1 MSAHIAVFNI
11 PAAGHVNPTLPV
23 VEELAR
29 RGHRVSYAVTAHFRC
44 AVEAAGAEPVLYT
57 SVFGDHYTHPYTPE
71 ALPAEGLRL
80 LDEAVETLKRFEE
93 VYENDRPD
101 VILYDQMAWAARF
114 LGAKWNIPTVRL
126 HPSYGSNEAF
136 SIRSRFPPAPEAAP
150 EVIELTGR
158 LADFLPTVGLEGVD
172 PAEFFSAIEDLA
184 LIFLPREFHYDGDTF
199 DERFVFT
206 GPCLGDRSAFQ
217 GSWTNPGGK
226 PVLFISL
233 GTAFT
238 GFAEFFPAAVEAFA
252 DSRYRV
258 VLAVGDHAD
267 PAALGELP
275 ATVEVHRQVN
285 QLDVL
290 SQAALFVTHGGM
302 NSVMEAL
309 AHGVPM
315 VVVPQSSEQR
325 ATAERVEELG
335 LGRHL
340 PREATT
346 AATLREAVE
355 AVLGDPATAEK
366 LGSLRDVVR
375 GTSGPAVAADA
386 VEGYLERIA

>member
-1 MSAHIAVFNI
+1 MSSHIAVFNI
-11 PAAGHVNPTLPV
+11 PAVGHINPTLSV
-23 VEELAR
+23 VEELVR
-29 RGHRVSYAVTAHFRC
+29 RGNRVTYTVTEHFR
-44 AVEAAGAEPVLYT
+44 ASVEASGAEPVVYT
-57 SVFGDHYTHPYTPE
+57 SVFGDYYTHPYTPE
-71 ALPAEGLRL
+71 ALPAEGLRFFN
-80 LDEAVETLKRFEE
+80 EAVETLKHFEA

-126 HPSYGSNEAF
+126 HPSYGSNEVF
-136 SIRSRFPPAPEAAP
+136 SIQSRFPLASEVAP
-150 EVIELTGR
+150 EVIEMMGQ
-158 LADFLPTVGLEGVD
+158 LAAFLPSVGLEGVG
-172 PAEFFSAIEDLA
+172 PVEFFTKIEDLA

-238 GFAEFFPAAVEAFA
+238 GSAEFFPAAIEAFA
-252 DSRYRV
+252 DSEYRV
-258 VLAVGDHAD
+258 VLAIGNHAD

-275 ATVEVHRQVN
+275 ANIEVHQHVN

-302 NSVMEAL
+302 NSAMEAL

-315 VVVPQSSEQR
+315 VVVPQMSEQQ

-335 LGRHL
+335 LGAYL
-340 PREATT
+340 PSEKAT
-346 AATLREAVE
+346 AASLREAVE
-355 AVLGDPATAEK
+355 TVLGNPATAEK
-366 LGSLRDVVR
+366 LGALRDAIR
-375 GTSGPAVAADA
+375 GTDGPVVAADA
-386 VEGYLERIA
+386 VEGYLKRLG